1 MHYRKIAMLCGIAL
15 VLAGCSSRTER
26 EASNELI
33 TQVDTRLNSAA
44 MGQGNGFICTG
55 TDKAW
60 GCICKKGAASDD
72 PLNCDGMEKLCKVLG
87 TPQTC
92 KPDGVC
98 RCTGVYTIN

>member
-1 MHYRKIAMLCGIAL
+1 MNYRKLGVVFGFAL
-15 VLAGCSSRTER
+15 IFAGCNARQDEP
-26 EASNELI
+26 ASNDLI
-33 TQVDTRLNSAA
+33 AQIDTNLNSAA

-55 TDKAW
+55 TDRAW
-60 GCICKKGAASDD
+60 GCICKKGSASDD

-98 RCTGVYTIN
+98 RCTGVYK

>member
-1 MHYRKIAMLCGIAL
+1 MRYRKLGIVFGLAF
-15 VLAGCSSRTER
+15 VFAGCNARQDERSS
-26 EASNELI
+26 NDLI
-33 TQVDTRLNSAA
+33 AQIDANLNSAA

-98 RCTGVYTIN
+98 RCTGVYK

>member
-1 MHYRKIAMLCGIAL
+1 MRYRKLGIVFGLAL
-15 VLAGCSSRTER
+15 VFAGCNARQDERSS
-26 EASNELI
+26 NDLI
-33 TQVDTRLNSAA
+33 AQIDANLNSAA

-98 RCTGVYTIN
+98 RCTGVYK